1 MTICY
6 SSLRAFR
13 TSQPPIHLPTRP
25 TQTCFLLSPRF
36 AQPPPSTAS
45 SSFRFHPHQQG
56 GEIQPAP
63 PCPGNISALGS
74 WHRTFRET
82 AVGEKR
88 EGKGKRR
95 GSLLGIPRRN
105 ALRLQRHARSSLS
118 VHMGGI
124 ARSWMVCRPQKS
136 QSRVER
142 HREFLCIAE
151 AWGKRKYERG

>member
-1 MTICY
+1 MRTKTSIALQMTICY

-13 TSQPPIHLPTRP
+13 TSQPPIHLPPRP

-88 EGKGKRR
+88 EGS

-118 VHMGGI
+118 VHMGESREAEWSAGRRN
-124 ARSWMVCRPQKS
+124 RSLGWRDTESFSV
-136 QSRVER
+136 
-142 HREFLCIAE
+142 
-151 AWGKRKYERG
+151 